1 MKFMWYKQTEH
12 SSNHCSLTTDR
23 SGCSCRL
30 SDSNVMLFS
39 FNTKDE
45 IYSSSQMMLNLV
57 SEAFRNAPGT
67 SAVWSQISVLWYSVL
82 CQLRV
87 YKITKGDGSSS
98 SWQRRQLLLFL
109 CIGDV
114 SGNSFP
120 SWVKI
125 WLIHCCECMKK
136 VSTILILHIV
146 CKHIYAI
153 WKNQSSIHQ
162 ANIHMTFVV

>member
-30 SDSNVMLFS
+30 SDSNMMLFS

-67 SAVWSQISVLWYSVL
+67 SAV
-82 CQLRV
+82 
-87 YKITKGDGSSS
+87 
-98 SWQRRQLLLFL
+98 
-109 CIGDV
+109 
-114 SGNSFP
+114 
-120 SWVKI
+120 
-125 WLIHCCECMKK
+125 
-136 VSTILILHIV
+136 
-146 CKHIYAI
+146 
-153 WKNQSSIHQ
+153 
-162 ANIHMTFVV
+162 